1 MSRILAS
8 AAAIVCTLM
17 AACGGGGGGGGGMA
31 GGSACSEARERG
43 FVLDTAREWYL
54 FRELLPDGVDAD
66 QYATAADLLDALTAD
81 ARAQGMDRFF
91 SYVTTRQADDAIL
104 QQGQFA
110 GFGFRSH
117 IENGR
122 LWLTDVYEDSPA
134 AGGGLSRG
142 TEITHVDS
150 GDGYVPMATLLEE
163 DPDLAATFGPPT
175 AGVERGMRFVPPGGA
190 PDEAVFTKAVVTIP
204 PVPAGGARIL
214 ALPSNPSVPV
224 GYLSLR
230 TFTTTAEAPLRD
242 AYADFR
248 AQGVEYFIVDLRYNG
263 GGLVR
268 IAEVIGDLN
277 GEGRD
282 DSDVFLHT
290 LFSSAKSGQNSVRR
304 FDPQPESVA
313 PVRIAFITTGLTA
326 SASEIVINS
335 LAPWT
340 EVAIVGED
348 TLGKPVGQSGFD
360 VSGCDIRLRLVTFR
374 FANAND
380 DGDYYEGLAGSLPFA
395 CRADDDLM
403 HEPGDEAEGSTA
415 EALAWLGTGACTEV
429 LPPDGSLR
437 KAASEPRVPRAR
449 RPTPAQALLPGIF

>member
-1 MSRILAS
+1 VYRIPPS
-8 AAAIVCTLM
+8 AAGFVCTLM
-17 AACGGGGGGGGGMA
+17 AACGGGDGGGVA
-31 GGSACSEARERG
+31 GGSSCSEAREKR

-54 FRELLPDGVDAD
+54 FRELLPDGVDAA
-66 QYATAADLLDALTAD
+66 QYATAAALLDALTAG
-81 ARAQGMDRFF
+81 ARAEGKDRFF
-91 SYVTTRQADDAIL
+91 SYVTTREADDAIL
-104 QQGQFA
+104 QEGQFV

-117 IENGR
+117 IEDGR
-122 LWLTDVYEDSPA
+122 LWLTDVYEGSPA
-134 AGGGLSRG
+134 GGGGLSRG

-163 DPDLAATFGPPT
+163 DPDLEEAFGPPT
-175 AGVERGMRFVPPGGA
+175 DGVERGLRFVPPGGA
-190 PDEAVFTKAVVTIP
+190 PVDAVLTKGVVTIP
-204 PVPAGGARIL
+204 PVPAGGARII
-214 ALPSNPSVPV
+214 ALPSNPTVPV

-230 TFTTTAEAPLRD
+230 TFTTTAEAPLRE
-242 AYADFR
+242 AYAGFR
-248 AQGVEYFIVDLRYNG
+248 AQGIEYFIVDLRYNG

-282 DSDVFLHT
+282 GFDVFLHT
-290 LFSSAKSGQNSVRR
+290 LFSTAKSGQNSVRH

-335 LAPWT
+335 LAPWA

-374 FANAND
+374 FANAKD
-380 DGDYYEGLAGSLPFA
+380 EGDYYEGLAGELPYA

-403 HEPGDEAEGSTA
+403 REPGDEAEGSTA
-415 EALAWLGTGACTEV
+415 AALAWLGTGACSEV
-429 LPPDGSLR
+429 LPPDGGLW
-437 KAASEPRVPRAR
+437 KAASGPRVPRAR